1 MAAAPF
7 TPPRYTETHHYI
19 FDRKTG
25 EILATETRW
34 TDEGAEGLNTDL
46 VRRVA
51 EDSGRVE
58 GDVDVLQAPKR
69 TYQGHLRVDVATRN
83 LISAPAFPQPVQ
95 PNPAIAGDVT
105 VGTSRRLSIP
115 AEEARR

>member
-7 TPPRYTETHHYI
+7 TAPRYTETHYYI

-34 TDEGAEGLNTDL
+34 ADEGAEGAEEINTDL
-46 VRRVA
+46 VHRVA

-69 TYQGHLRVDVATRN
+69 TYQGHLRVDVATRT
-83 LISAPAFPQPVQ
+83 LISVRRDRDK
-95 PNPAIAGDVT
+95 DVT
-105 VGTSRRLSIP
+105 LPLQLERP
-115 AEEARR
+115 